1 MSKRRI
7 LIVEDELIVAKDLQN
22 TLEARGYEVVG
33 KAASGPEALEKAGN
47 LNPDLILMD
56 IILKGEADGIETARE
71 IQKLRDVPVIFLTA
85 YGDQE
90 TLERVKAV
98 NPFGYILKPYEE
110 RELQTAIEVALVR
123 NNLEMK
129 LNQTVSLLGATI
141 ESTADGLMVVDPKGH
156 ITLHNRKF
164 AELWSVPEEVLA
176 EGNDDQVLALVLNQL
191 KEPDVF
197 LKKVYLLYDQPEDNS
212 FDVLE
217 FKDGRF
223 FERYSQPQRL
233 GNEIIGRV
241 WSYRDVTQRK
251 NAEAD
256 LLASEE
262 RFYTLA
268 EVAPAGI
275 YLSSLEGD
283 CQYVNQA
290 WCEMAGIPLEKALG
304 RDWVKAI
311 HPDDR
316 KSLAASWKKA
326 IREKESWEREY
337 RFLDPEGKV
346 TWVFGKAAAIQDAS
360 GDLVGY
366 VGINMDITER
376 VQLERS
382 LQESEQLYR
391 NLVENSLNAI
401 FLRNERQFLFVND
414 QFCRMVGYT
423 RKELETLDPLEVIA
437 PEHRDSARQAGRRRL
452 AGDPTPPE
460 YETPLLTKDGSHR
473 EVIIRASRVNYL
485 GQPAIQGNFF
495 DITERKQSEASL
507 QKSEGRLRRFYEDFP
522 LAYQSLDE
530 EGRFLEVNPV
540 WLDLMGFRKEEVAGK
555 WFGDFLSPGSV
566 DHFLKS
572 FLYYKEL
579 GAIQGAEFE
588 MVKKDGSPITVSITG
603 RVARDEQGLFKQT
616 RCILQDVT
624 DRLRLERQLR
634 QAQKM
639 ESIGTL
645 AGGIAHDFNN
655 ILGAVMGYTEVALMD
670 AREEDPIR
678 NSLEQ
683 VRKAT
688 FRARDLIKQILAFSR
703 QGEQEM
709 KSVQLGM
716 IIKEALK
723 LLRATIPTTIE
734 IRQHLREKEA
744 WIMGDPTQIHQIL
757 MNLCTNALQ
766 AMEGQKGLLEVGL
779 ERVELD
785 GAVISRYPG
794 MTPGPYLRLTISD
807 NGAGIDSQII
817 DRIFDPFFT
826 TKGLGLGTGMGLSVV
841 HGIVKNHGG
850 MITVYSEKGA
860 GTTFHV
866 YFPSIR
872 QDGTGFE
879 MMDAGALLPG
889 KEHILF
895 VDDEEFLISVGKE
908 MLEHLGYRV
917 TSRLSGIDAL
927 ELFRAQPD
935 RFDLVITDQTMPQI
949 TGLEL
954 AQELLALRANIPVIL
969 CTGFSVGLT
978 AERAK
983 SVGIRDFIMK
993 PIVLR
998 DLSQTIRKVLD
1009 GKRDTG

>member
-7 LIVEDELIVAKDLQN
+7 LIVEDELIVAKDLQK
-22 TLEARGYEVVG
+22 TLEAQGYEVVG
-33 KAASGPEALEKAGN
+33 KAASGPEALEKASN

-56 IILKGEADGIETARE
+56 IILKGGTDGIETARE

-123 NNLEMK
+123 HNLETK
-129 LNQTVSLLGATI
+129 LDQTVSLLEATL
-141 ESTADGLMVVDPKGH
+141 ESTADGLLVVDRKGR

-176 EGNDDQVLALVLNQL
+176 LGNDDQVLALVLNQL

-197 LKKVYLLYDQPEDNS
+197 LKKVYLLYDQPEENS

-241 WSYRDVTQRK
+241 WSFRDVTQRK
-251 NAEAD
+251 NAAAD

-268 EVAPAGI
+268 ETAPAGI
-275 YLSSLEGD
+275 YLSTPEGA

-290 WCEMAGIPLEKALG
+290 WCEMTGIPLEKALG

-316 KSLAASWKKA
+316 ESLAASWKKA

-376 VQLERS
+376 VRLENS

-401 FLRNERQFLFVND
+401 FLRNEHQFLFFND
-414 QFCRMVGYT
+414 QFCQLVGYT
-423 RKELETLDPLEVIA
+423 RPELESIDPLDIIA
-437 PEHRDSARQAGRRRL
+437 PEHREAGRQAVGRRL
-452 AGDPTPPE
+452 AGDPTPAE
-460 YETPLLTKDGSHR
+460 YETRILRKDGSFR
-473 EVIIRASRVNYL
+473 DVIIRATLVNYL

-495 DITERKQSEASL
+495 DITLRKESESALRESER
-507 QKSEGRLRRFYEDFP
+507 RLRRFYNDFP

-530 EGRFLEVNPV
+530 DGRFLEVNPI
-540 WLDLMGFRKEEVAGK
+540 WLMMLGREREEVIGH
-555 WFGDFLSPGSV
+555 WFGEFLAPGTV
-566 DHFLKS
+566 DHFLKN
-572 FLYYKEL
+572 FPCFKDL
-579 GAIQGAEFE
+579 GVIQGIEFE
-588 MVKKDGSPITVSITG
+588 MVKKDGSSITVSFNGKID
-603 RVARDEQGLFKQT
+603 RDEQGRFRQT
-616 RCILQDVT
+616 HCVLQDIS
-624 DRLRLERQLR
+624 DRLRLEKQLR

-655 ILGAVMGYTEVALMD
+655 ILGAIMGYTEVALMD
-670 AREEDPIR
+670 SREDDPIR
-678 NSLEQ
+678 ESLEQ

-703 QGEQEM
+703 QGEQEL
-709 KSVQLGM
+709 KAVQLGL
-716 IIKEALK
+716 IVKEALK
-723 LLRATIPTTIE
+723 LLRATIPSTIE
-734 IRQHLREKEA
+734 IRRQFKENHA
-744 WIMGDPTQIHQIL
+744 WIMGDPTQVHQVL

-766 AMEGQKGLLEVGL
+766 AMEGRQGLLEVSI
-779 ERVELD
+779 EKIELD
-785 GAVISRYPG
+785 AGFAAQYPG
-794 MTPGPYLRLTISD
+794 LVPGPHLRLTVGDS
-807 NGAGIDSQII
+807 GSGIDPRII

-826 TKGLGLGTGMGLSVV
+826 TKGLGEGTGMGLSVV
-841 HGIVKNHGG
+841 HGIIKNHGG
-850 MITVYSEKGA
+850 LITVYSEKGA
-860 GTTFHV
+860 GTTFQI
-866 YFPSIR
+866 YFPAIR
-872 QDGTGFE
+872 QDEQGREIPEGT
-879 MMDAGALLPG
+879 ALKGG
-889 KEHILF
+889 KERILF
-895 VDDEEFLISVGKE
+895 VDDEEFLINVGKQ
-908 MLEHLGYRV
+908 MLERLGYRV
-917 TSRLSGIDAL
+917 TTRSNGPEAL
-927 ELFRAQPD
+927 ELFRDQPD
-935 RFDLVITDQTMPQI
+935 RFDLVITDQTMPRM

-954 AQELLALRANIPVIL
+954 AREMIAVRRDLPIVL
-969 CTGFSVGLT
+969 CTGFSEGLT
-978 AERAK
+978 AERTRDL
-983 SVGIRDFIMK
+983 GIRDFIMK
-993 PIVLR
+993 PVVLH
-998 DLSQTIRKVLD
+998 DLARTIRRALNNT
-1009 GKRDTG
+1009 DTG